1 MGFVVRKK
9 DKVIK
14 ELEGEVQE
22 MQKEVFDLRATP
34 SSVIERAKEK
44 LAGNA
49 SQGLSENPSLPL
61 IRDL

>member
-22 MQKEVFDLRATP
+22 MQKEVVGLRAGLGGG
-34 SSVIERAKEK
+34 VEKAKEK
-44 LAGNA
+44 LASNA